1 MHDLEWV
8 DLGNGELIVQLG
20 GRESGRVTQG
30 TKCRADQ
37 DPMDLVRAQLGTD
50 WEWDSEE
57 YGVLEEDGTVTE
69 WVTLHG
75 ARRKH
80 LTELPSAE
88 VQKMLKEL
96 TAA

>member
-1 MHDLEWV
+1 MQVRGSQWV
-8 DLGNGELIVQLG
+8 DLGNGELIVQLDG
-20 GRESGRVTQG
+20 GEDSDRVT
-30 TKCRADQ
+30 AE
-37 DPMDLVRAQLGTD
+37 LGAE

-57 YGVLEEDGTVTE
+57 YGVLTDEDGTVTE

-80 LTELPSAE
+80 LTELPS
-88 VQKMLKEL
+88 VKVLKMLKEL